1 VFILYTSLSTTAVTE
16 RLGLRMSVKESERA
30 PDRITPSEMP
40 QRMSESFRLLV
51 DRVRDYAIFLLD
63 TEGRVVSWNEGLL
76 RIKGYS
82 ADEIIGQSMSVFY
95 TADDVARGLPQKLL
109 GVATAEGRVENEG
122 WRVRKNG
129 TRFWA
134 DVVITALRDD
144 NGTLIGFGKVTRDL
158 TERKQAQ
165 EALSELAGRL
175 VALQEEERRRIG
187 HELHDKTSPLLTG
200 LTGRLYSARTL
211 ARDAGPALGS
221 LVEEALAM
229 AEATATLVRTVSST
243 LHPPMLEQSGLFPT
257 LRWYIESFNSRTG
270 VRVHATL
277 PESLQRLSRQR
288 EVAVFRVT
296 QEWLSGMLAAGAKSI
311 NLRLVLLDEM
321 LELTIDAEG
330 AELPELSDQLRV
342 GTGEFGVTF
351 LALRERIKQ
360 LGGTLEV
367 KPRGSALALR
377 ATVPNA

>member
-1 VFILYTSLSTTAVTE
+1 
-16 RLGLRMSVKESERA
+16 MSVKESERA

>member
-1 VFILYTSLSTTAVTE
+1 MLSTTAVTE

>member
-1 VFILYTSLSTTAVTE
+1 
-16 RLGLRMSVKESERA
+16 M
-30 PDRITPSEMP
+30 PSEMP
-40 QRMSESFRLLV
+40 QRTSESFRLLV

-63 TEGRVVSWNEGLL
+63 TEGRVASWNEGLL

-82 ADEIIGQSMSVFY
+82 ADEIIGQSMTVFY

-158 TERKQAQ
+158 TERQQAE

-187 HELHDKTSPLLTG
+187 HELHDKTSPLLTR

-229 AEATATLVRTVSST
+229 ADATATLVRTVSST
-243 LHPPMLEQSGLFPT
+243 LHPPLLEQSGLFPT
-257 LRWYIESFNSRTG
+257 LRWYIESFNSRTD

-277 PESLQRLSRQR
+277 PETLQRLSRER

-367 KPRGSALALR
+367 KPRGSGLVLR
-377 ATVPNA
+377 ATVPSST